1 MFANQRRGTAGLG
14 SITGVALVAL
24 IWLLGASVMLKTY
37 REGGSPSPQ
46 QVPSSCQVVCQAG
59 VTDLKKG

>member
-24 IWLLGASVMLKTY
+24 IWLLGATVMLKTY
-37 REGGSPSPQ
+37 REGGSTASQ
-46 QVPSSCQVVCQAG
+46 QAPSSCQVVCQAA